1 MLARLWRPLLALGGI
16 LIVIGGPMHPGGTM
30 AEMLADP
37 AWIPSHSWVLAGFV
51 ALTLAI
57 LGYWRAVAE
66 SPTMRRWAGLAF
78 AGTLLQTIE
87 MFFHLIAYLDLDHL
101 VAGEPTPI
109 LTTHLN
115 LAVVAYP
122 IFGVLTAGAIVA
134 GVRTGELGRWWFAP
148 LGILGALA
156 HGIAPV
162 LVVTFEIEEARKLFP
177 MVLLFAVWT
186 LCVAL
191 MPRRAGQAVP
201 APV

>member
-1 MLARLWRPLLALGGI
+1 LWRPLLALGGI

-87 MFFHLIAYLDLDHL
+87 MFFHLIAYLDLNHL

-115 LAVVAYP
+115 LA
-122 IFGVLTAGAIVA
+122 
-134 GVRTGELGRWWFAP
+134 
-148 LGILGALA
+148 
-156 HGIAPV
+156 
-162 LVVTFEIEEARKLFP
+162 
-177 MVLLFAVWT
+177 
-186 LCVAL
+186 
-191 MPRRAGQAVP
+191 
-201 APV
+201 